1 MQVGEVVLTTNDV
14 TKRSDKMKM
23 GRVVVLMKMY
33 TGFIESN
40 NMMDALFTLAELTE
54 ALRDDGKVW
63 ALQLSLTCIHQV
75 QFQPLDFLVTTTYL
89 WFEKVKVPD
98 SCKSTLLSGKET
110 TRMFLWFSQT
120 CQVI

>member
-14 TKRSDKMKM
+14 TKRSDKMRM

-33 TGFIESN
+33 SGFIESN

-63 ALQLSLTCIHQV
+63 ALQLSLTCIH
-75 QFQPLDFLVTTTYL
+75 
-89 WFEKVKVPD
+89 
-98 SCKSTLLSGKET
+98 
-110 TRMFLWFSQT
+110 
-120 CQVI
+120 